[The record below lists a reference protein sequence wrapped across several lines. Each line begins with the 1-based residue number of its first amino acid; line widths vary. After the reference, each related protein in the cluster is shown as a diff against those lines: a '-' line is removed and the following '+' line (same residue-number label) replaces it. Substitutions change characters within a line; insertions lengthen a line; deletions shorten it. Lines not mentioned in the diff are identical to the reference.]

1 MRWSVI
7 LAIAA
12 AAVFTATVAIPKPDD
27 SGANVPGQ
35 IATLEVGD

>member
-12 AAVFTATVAIPKPDD
+12 AAAFTATVAIPKPDD
-27 SGANVPGQ
+27 RGANAPGQ
-35 IATLEVGD
+35 IATLDIDD